1 MATQL
6 VMYEEEFHRINAVCD
21 RLTKD
26 ANAKVVFL
34 IDKNGQLIS
43 AAGQTNN
50 IDTTSLASLTAG
62 NVAAMGGLA
71 KLIGENEFPNQFHEG
86 AKESMYMTVV
96 GGAEVASSKR
106 PVLVVIFDNR
116 TSLGLVRLRIKKAA
130 DEIEKIYVTLVARSA
145 ASGASSPF
153 AEISDADIDNLFS
166 E

>member
-6 VMYEEEFHRINAVCD
+6 VMYEEEFTQINAVCD

-34 IDKNGQLIS
+34 VDKNGQLIS
-43 AAGQTNN
+43 AAGQTQN

-71 KLIGENEFPNQFHEG
+71 KLIGENEFPNQSHEG
-86 AKESMYMTVV
+86 QRDSLYMTIV
-96 GGAEVASSKR
+96 GQRV
-106 PVLVVIFDNR
+106 VLVVIFDNR
-116 TSLGLVRLRIKKAA
+116 TSLGLVRLRIKKAS
-130 DEIEKIYVTLVARSA
+130 DELTRIFDALLKKTATPGI
-145 ASGASSPF
+145 GSPF

>member
-6 VMYEEEFHRINAVCD
+6 VMYEEEFTQISAVCD

-34 IDKNGQLIS
+34 VDKNGQLIS
-43 AAGQTNN
+43 AAGQTQN

-86 AKESMYMTVV
+86 SRDSLYMTI
-96 GGAEVASSKR
+96 VAGR
-106 PVLVVIFDNR
+106 VVLVVIFDSR
-116 TSLGLVRLRIKKAA
+116 TSLGLVRLRTKKAS
-130 DEIEKIYVTLVARSA
+130 DELTKIFEVLVKKTDSPGG
-145 ASGASSPF
+145 SNSPF
-153 AEISDADIDNLFS
+153 AEISDDDIDNLFS

>member
-1 MATQL
+1 MAQQL
-6 VMYEEEFHRINAVCD
+6 VMYEEEFHKINAVCD

-34 IDKNGQLIS
+34 VDKNGQLIS
-43 AAGQTNN
+43 AAGQTQH

-86 AKESMYMTVV
+86 AKDSLYMTIV
-96 GGAEVASSKR
+96 GSRV
-106 PVLVVIFDNR
+106 VLVVIFDNR
-116 TSLGLVRLRIKKAA
+116 TSLGLVRLRIKKAS
-130 DEIEKIYVTLVARSA
+130 DELTRIFDALVKKTDSP
-145 ASGASSPF
+145 GAGSPF
-153 AEISDADIDNLFS
+153 AEISDDDIDNLFS